1 MVLLTGTRKEAVW
14 RMAEE
19 RGGTVR
25 AHVWI
30 SGQVQG
36 VYFRAY
42 AEDEAA
48 FRKAQGWIRNLRD
61 GRVEA
66 VFEGPRAAV
75 EAMLQWCQRGSPAS
89 CVTDVQVTWETPAGE
104 RGFVVRH

>member
-1 MVLLTGTRKEAVW
+1 MTDRRAD
-14 RMAEE
+14 R
-19 RGGTVR
+19 VR

-30 SGQVQG
+30 SGRVQG

-48 FRKAQGWIRNLRD
+48 YRKIAGWIRNGSD

-66 VFEGPRAAV
+66 AFEGSAAAV
-75 EAMLQWCQRGSPAS
+75 DAMIRWCHRGSPAS
-89 CVTDVQVTWETPAGE
+89 SVTGVDVTWEPTQEE
-104 RGFVVRH
+104 RGFHIRG

>member
-1 MVLLTGTRKEAVW
+1 MGDQPKPEP
-14 RMAEE
+14 
-19 RGGTVR
+19 VR
-25 AHVWI
+25 AHVWV

-48 FRKAQGWIRNLRD
+48 FRKVGGWIRNAPD

-66 VFEGPRAAV
+66 VFEGDRPSI
-75 EAMLQWCQRGSPAS
+75 EAMIQWCRRGSPAS
-89 CVTDVQVTWETPAGE
+89 HVTDVEVVWEPPQGE
-104 RGFVVRH
+104 RSFRVRY